1 MPLLAAAPLYR
12 VPAMPPKNPNAP
24 LGEKDI
30 ADLADLLDAAAT
42 RTDAPLS
49 LEGLDGFITAL
60 QCGPRPIAEA
70 DYFTELFGQADP
82 AALFD
87 DAAAYQRFQALF
99 TRRWQEIARALAA
112 PIDSLSDPQALQP
125 LIMDW
130 EGMLAALPKH
140 DAAALRAEG
149 VPAYAGIW
157 AAGFLQ
163 VVEHWEADWELP
175 PDSKDEAFVDE
186 MLDPLYVLMTP
197 TEEWTDEERETRR
210 EDYVAMAIWSC
221 YELRDFWRDRGQAP
235 RP

>member
-1 MPLLAAAPLYR
+1 MPA
-12 VPAMPPKNPNAP
+12 KTPNTA
-24 LGEKDI
+24 LSEDDI
-30 ADLADLLDAAAT
+30 ATLADLIDEAAT
-42 RTDAPLS
+42 RTEEPLS

-60 QCGPRPIAEA
+60 QCAPRPVEENE
-70 DYFTELFGQADP
+70 YFPVLFGQASP
-82 AALFD
+82 ASLFADTAEYQHFHAL
-87 DAAAYQRFQALF
+87 LS
-99 TRRWQEIARALAA
+99 RRWKEIARALAA
-112 PIDSLSDPQALQP
+112 PIDSLSDPHALSP

-130 EGMLAALPKH
+130 EGMLAAMPKKE
-140 DAAALRAEG
+140 AAALRAEG
-149 VPAYAGIW
+149 VPAYASIW

-197 TEEWTDEERETRR
+197 PEEWTDEERQTSR

-235 RP
+235 RK